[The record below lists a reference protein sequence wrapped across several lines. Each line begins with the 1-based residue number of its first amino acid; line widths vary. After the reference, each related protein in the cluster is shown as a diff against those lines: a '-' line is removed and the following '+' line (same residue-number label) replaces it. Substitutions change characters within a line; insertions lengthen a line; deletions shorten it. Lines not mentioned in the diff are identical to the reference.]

1 MLSKAAQAAS
11 KLSFAPS
18 ATKTTASSLLARYFH
33 FLSTTGTVLP
43 GIWTFNP
50 VWKKDDPILAQFR
63 AALEEIY
70 GDRLDRVV
78 LFGSRARGD
87 GRPDSDYDIAV
98 FLKSLPD
105 RWAELDRLAD
115 LRVSFID
122 ETGAFFDVKPYLAA
136 AYGERTPLMREIREE
151 GLDL

>member
-1 MLSKAAQAAS
+1 M
-11 KLSFAPS
+11 
-18 ATKTTASSLLARYFH
+18 
-33 FLSTTGTVLP
+33 
-43 GIWTFNP
+43 
-50 VWKKDDPILAQFR
+50 KKDDPILAQFR

-78 LFGSRARGD
+78 LFGSHARGD
-87 GRPDSDYDIAV
+87 DRPDSDYDIAV

>member
-1 MLSKAAQAAS
+1 MK
-11 KLSFAPS
+11 
-18 ATKTTASSLLARYFH
+18 R
-33 FLSTTGTVLP
+33 
-43 GIWTFNP
+43 
-50 VWKKDDPILAQFR
+50 DDPILAQFR

-78 LFGSRARGD
+78 LFGSHARGD
-87 GRPDSDYDIAV
+87 DRPDSDYDIAV